1 MLMMPQNKRKHIHT
15 MSNDAEYIL
24 RATQSE
30 LYGLEDEVIYLRETI
45 KKYQES
51 IEYERQIA
59 DKLAELLYSLEQ
71 ENNFYVARNDALIAY
86 EQARR

>member
-1 MLMMPQNKRKHIHT
+1 

>member
-1 MLMMPQNKRKHIHT
+1 MN
-15 MSNDAEYIL
+15 NDAEYIL

-45 KKYQES
+45 KKHQEL
-51 IEYERQIA
+51 IEYERKIA

-71 ENNFYVARNDALIAY
+71 ENNFHVARNDALIAY

>member
-1 MLMMPQNKRKHIHT
+1 MPQNKRKHIHT

>member
-1 MLMMPQNKRKHIHT
+1 

-24 RATQSE
+24 RATQTE
-30 LYGLEDEVIYLRETI
+30 LYGLEDEVIYLREKI
-45 KKYQES
+45 KKYQEALND
-51 IEYERQIA
+51 ERKIA

-71 ENNFYVARNDALIAY
+71 ENNFQVARNDALIAY